1 MKKNKLPIL
10 GGEDIK
16 SAKEKIK
23 KISESKIMSMLLDKN
38 FSYLPPYF
46 YNNAYALRC
55 ELGVG
60 ESRREY
66 IKNAYKRAEEIYGI
80 LFPEPPE
87 AFFFDYCVDDF
98 SAWEDMHVKNIVDT
112 QKRELGFLARC
123 YEKYEHTAVF
133 GVPMDDDAD
142 CVRENRIVCFL
153 DGDEKKK
160 PLKKWIDMQFAWTQ
174 RRISLVSCKNDF
186 IFTIYDDRGCDI
198 VFAEKEKMREY
209 FPKLEKYLL
218 AYDLEEMKKRMGN

>member
-16 SAKEKIK
+16 SAEEKIK
-23 KISESKIMSMLLDKN
+23 KFSGSKIMSMLLDKN

-87 AFFFDYCVDDF
+87 AFFFDYCVDDK

-160 PLKKWIDMQFAWTQ
+160 PLKKWIEMQFAWTQ

-198 VFAEKEKMREY
+198 VFATKEKMREY
-209 FPKLEKYLL
+209 FPKLRKYLL
-218 AYDLEEMKKRMGN
+218 EYDIEEMGKRVSD